1 MNKDYKQNASLHH
14 QTAWQIKGE
23 FFSYI
28 SKTYLR
34 DGWRSVK
41 QPVRQSVSSCDTWL
55 RPSS

>member
-34 DGWRSVK
+34 DG
-41 QPVRQSVSSCDTWL
+41 
-55 RPSS
+55 